1 MALDGPA
8 AADGD
13 PCSDA
18 PSRTSEPGDRVAQL
32 LATMEQMPVQ
42 PTLAMRVLWMCN
54 DDTVTQTSIAQTVE
68 LDPVL
73 TARVLRLANS
83 THYGSREPISST
95 HRAVMM
101 VGCAAVGNVAADA
114 VTTSVSADRL
124 PAHFWSHSAAV
135 ATACQSIADVFRMP
149 ATEAFA
155 AGLLHDLGAG
165 VLRLFDPVRWDELEL
180 VTPAA
185 RETTE
190 RRMFGVTHEEAG
202 AAILQAWRLPDIV
215 MVAVAGHHA
224 LPRLRE
230 QGPANLVLAA
240 EALAAAAFPDRMW
253 EVPALDLKDLNRW
266 GLNTARI
273 GRLVSRIREEAK
285 ELEQVLG

>member
-13 PCSDA
+13 PRTNA
-18 PSRTSEPGDRVAQL
+18 PRYRSQPGDRVAQL

-54 DDTVTQTSIAQTVE
+54 DDTVTQASIAETVE

-83 THYGSREPISST
+83 PHYGSREPISST
-95 HRAVMM
+95 LRAVVM

-114 VTTSVSADRL
+114 VTASVGTDRL
-124 PAHFWSHSAAV
+124 PDHFWSHSAAV

-165 VLRLFDPVRWDELEL
+165 VLRLSDPVRWDELEL

-185 RETTE
+185 RAATE
-190 RRMFGVTHEEAG
+190 RKVFGITHEEAG
-202 AAILQAWRLPDIV
+202 AAILQAWRLPDVV
-215 MVAVAGHHA
+215 MAAVAGHHT

-230 QGPANLVLAA
+230 QGPVNLVLAA
-240 EALAAAAFPDRMW
+240 ETLAAAAFPDRMW
-253 EVPALDLKDLNRW
+253 EVPTLDLKDLNRW
-266 GLNTARI
+266 GLNTARL
-273 GRLVSRIREEAK
+273 GRLVTRIREEAK